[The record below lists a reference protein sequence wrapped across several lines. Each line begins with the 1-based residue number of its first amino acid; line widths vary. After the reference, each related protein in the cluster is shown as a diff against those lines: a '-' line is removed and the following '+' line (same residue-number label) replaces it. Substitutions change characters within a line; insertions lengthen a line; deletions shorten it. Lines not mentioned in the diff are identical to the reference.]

1 MDFQIRETTLR
12 FACLAPAGL
21 VLAGA
26 AAILVPSVAQAHPHV
41 WVTMKSELLYAADGR
56 LTGVRQSWTFDDAF
70 SAYAL
75 QGMEKQKDGTYGDDV
90 LKPLAEVNV
99 TSLKE
104 YGYFTTAKTATEK
117 VAFADPVDYR
127 LTYADDVLTLH
138 FTLPLAKP
146 IAAKGTLTLEVYDP
160 TVFVS
165 FSFAEKDP
173 VLLAAGAPAGCT
185 AQAISPEPPQ
195 SSQLSEAFFNSLSSA
210 SAYGAQF
217 ANRITVKCP

>member
-1 MDFQIRETTLR
+1 MRLASI
-12 FACLAPAGL
+12 APACL

-26 AAILVPSVAQAHPHV
+26 AMVLAPSAARAHPHV
-41 WVTMKSELLYAADGR
+41 WVTMKSELVYAPDGR
-56 LTGVRQSWTFDDAF
+56 LTAVRQSWTFDDAF

-75 QGMEKQKDGTYGDDV
+75 QGMDKQKDGSYGEDV

-104 YGYFTTAKTATEK
+104 YGYFTTGKTATTK
-117 VAFADPVDYR
+117 VAFSDPVDYR
-127 LTYADDVLTLH
+127 LTYADELLTLH

-146 IAAKGTLTLEVYDP
+146 VPAKGTFSLEVYDP
-160 TVFVS
+160 TVFIS
-165 FSFAEKDP
+165 FSFADKDAAR
-173 VLLAAGAPAGCT
+173 LAPGAPAGCS

-195 SSQLSEAFFNSLSSA
+195 SSQLSEAFFNSLTSA